1 MYIVIV
7 RSPEILPTTLR
18 IKLCICVCIPQTTK
32 IYYLLGCNGPWQA
45 TYNNNYCS
53 FRPANR
59 PWLNTFVCF
68 PHISFIFSSFYS
80 LYISVCMCVC
90 VHVCNG
96 NIIYHIIIVEI
107 VNNPYYIIIMHIF
120 IMYTFSFSG
129 EQKGFFTVNF
139 RTPVRYTLCGHRI
152 IILYEP
158 FAPE

>member
-90 VHVCNG
+90 VHVSPRRRIRSNDVVCT
-96 NIIYHIIIVEI
+96 H
-107 VNNPYYIIIMHIF
+107 F
-120 IMYTFSFSG
+120 RQSRATF
-129 EQKGFFTVNF
+129 
-139 RTPVRYTLCGHRI
+139 CGRLIDHKFPTKPHG
-152 IILYEP
+152 Y
-158 FAPE
+158 